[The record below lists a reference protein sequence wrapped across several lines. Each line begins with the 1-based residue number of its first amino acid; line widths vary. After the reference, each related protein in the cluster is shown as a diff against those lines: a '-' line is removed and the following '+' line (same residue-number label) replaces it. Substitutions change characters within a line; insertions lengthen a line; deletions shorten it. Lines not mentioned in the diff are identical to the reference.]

1 MERRGLELHFCY
13 HLGVVGHKTSKDK
26 TSCLTLIKEEISAF
40 DKKFLKPF
48 MWTLRHHMQNW
59 L

>member
-1 MERRGLELHFCY
+1 MERRGLELHYCY

-26 TSCLTLIKEEISAF
+26 TSCLTLIKEEISAL

-48 MWTLRHHMQNW
+48 M
-59 L
+59 